1 MGWMTRCKARNAFS
15 STAAASGGSR
25 KVPANDPSSSNRH
38 ANRRRTRLGEQEP
51 LPGFH
56 VAKMYGPRMEVSELA
71 HLRRARDLLDR
82 EYARPLDV
90 PTMAR
95 AALMSPSLFSRRF
108 REAYGDTP
116 YGYLQARRVERA
128 MALLR
133 RGDMSVTDVCMA
145 VGFTSLGSFSSTF
158 TRLVGEPP
166 SVYRARDHSR
176 LTRVPPCMTHAWAR
190 PGWVAQPC
198 RIGEAFVAD
207 RA

>member
-1 MGWMTRCKARNAFS
+1 MMAGTRIQRLPAIIMSSPRYQATCSLSPDAAF
-15 STAAASGGSR
+15 
-25 KVPANDPSSSNRH
+25 VPCHGDMSYC
-38 ANRRRTRLGEQEP
+38 GC
-51 LPGFH
+51 H
-56 VAKMYGPRMEVSELA
+56 VATVYGPRMEVAELT

-90 PTMAR
+90 PVMAR

-133 RGDMSVTDVCMA
+133 SGYMSVTDVCIA

-166 SVYRARDHSR
+166 SAYKARDHSR
-176 LTRVPPCMTHAWAR
+176 LAPVPPCMTRAWAR
-190 PGWVAQPC
+190 PGWIAQPC
-198 RIGEAFVAD
+198 RIGEAFLAD

>member
-1 MGWMTRCKARNAFS
+1 MWGG
-15 STAAASGGSR
+15 ASPAMRAYLAGQPEPGQLPVAGL
-25 KVPANDPSSSNRH
+25 VPAR
-38 ANRRRTRLGEQEP
+38 ACGGAAGRA
-51 LPGFH
+51 
-56 VAKMYGPRMEVSELA
+56 VYGPHMEAAELA

-90 PTMAR
+90 PAMAR
-95 AALMSPSLFSRRF
+95 AALMSPSLFARRF

-116 YGYLQARRVERA
+116 YGYLQTRRVERA

-133 RGDMSVTDVCMA
+133 NGRISVTDVCMA

-166 SVYRARDHSR
+166 SAYKARDHSR
-176 LTRVPPCMTHAWAR
+176 LVPVPPCMTRAWAR
-190 PGWVAQPC
+190 PGWIEQPC
-198 RIGEAFVAD
+198 RIGEAFPPG

>member
-1 MGWMTRCKARNAFS
+1 LS
-15 STAAASGGSR
+15 IIGS
-25 KVPANDPSSSNRH
+25 V
-38 ANRRRTRLGEQEP
+38 
-51 LPGFH
+51 
-56 VAKMYGPRMEVSELA
+56 YGRRMEVAELA
-71 HLRRARDLLDR
+71 HLRRARDLLER
-82 EYARPLDV
+82 EYAQPLDV

-95 AALMSPSLFSRRF
+95 AALMSPSLFARRF

-133 RGDMSVTDVCMA
+133 QGRLSVTEVCMT

-166 SVYRARDHSR
+166 SVYKARDHSR
-176 LTRVPPCMTHAWAR
+176 LAAVPPCMARAWAR
-190 PGWVAQPC
+190 PGWTAQPC
-198 RIGEAFVAD
+198 RIGEAHLAG

>member
-1 MGWMTRCKARNAFS
+1 
-15 STAAASGGSR
+15 
-25 KVPANDPSSSNRH
+25 
-38 ANRRRTRLGEQEP
+38 
-51 LPGFH
+51 
-56 VAKMYGPRMEVSELA
+56 MEVAALA

-133 RGDMSVTDVCMA
+133 YGHMSVTDGCMA
-145 VGFTSLGSFSSTF
+145 VGFPLVGSVSSTV
-158 TRLVGEPP
+158 TRLAGGP
-166 SVYRARDHSR
+166 S
-176 LTRVPPCMTHAWAR
+176 
-190 PGWVAQPC
+190 
-198 RIGEAFVAD
+198 
-207 RA
+207 

>member
-1 MGWMTRCKARNAFS
+1 M
-15 STAAASGGSR
+15 SR
-25 KVPANDPSSSNRH
+25 PISV
-38 ANRRRTRLGEQEP
+38 T
-51 LPGFH
+51 
-56 VAKMYGPRMEVSELA
+56 VYGPRMEVVELA
-71 HLRRARDLLDR
+71 YLRRARDLLDR

-90 PTMAR
+90 PAMAR

-133 RGDMSVTDVCMA
+133 YGHMSVTDVCMA

-176 LTRVPPCMTHAWAR
+176 LTRVPPCMTRAWAR
-190 PGWVAQPC
+190 PRWVAQPC
-198 RIGEAFVAD
+198 RIGEAFLAD
-207 RA
+207 RT

>member
-1 MGWMTRCKARNAFS
+1 MSYARHHVGKTCR
-15 STAAASGGSR
+15 TAAVMSPRYGAR
-25 KVPANDPSSSNRH
+25 V
-38 ANRRRTRLGEQEP
+38 E
-51 LPGFH
+51 
-56 VAKMYGPRMEVSELA
+56 VAELA

-90 PTMAR
+90 PVMAR

-133 RGDMSVTDVCMA
+133 SGHMSVTDVCIA

-166 SVYRARDHSR
+166 SAYKARDHSR
-176 LTRVPPCMTHAWAR
+176 LAPVPPCMTRAWAR
-190 PGWVAQPC
+190 PGWIAQPC
-198 RIGEAFVAD
+198 RIGEAFLAD